1 LRTYPEASGVG
12 ETAAGLI
19 DLLGQTLAE
28 SIEADCT
35 AVTLADEIS
44 TTALSSFR
52 RIARLKRSN

>member
-12 ETAAGLI
+12 ETASGLI

-35 AVTLADEIS
+35 AVTLG
-44 TTALSSFR
+44 
-52 RIARLKRSN
+52 